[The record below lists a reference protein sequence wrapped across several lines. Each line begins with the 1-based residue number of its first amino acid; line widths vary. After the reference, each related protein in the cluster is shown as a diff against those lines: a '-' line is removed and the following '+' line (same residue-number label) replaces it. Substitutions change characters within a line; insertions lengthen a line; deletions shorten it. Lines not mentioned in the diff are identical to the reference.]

1 MTMATTV
8 PAAPRHTTRN
18 AWPPLLHRVVRT
30 IRSRGLLEKGQHVL
44 VAVSGGPDSVALLS
58 LLHRLRRSWRLTVT
72 AVHCNYGLRG
82 AESDGDQEFVQT
94 LCRELEIPLYTRS
107 LHVRDRVRRT
117 SLQAAARE
125 LRYGAFMDVAK
136 ECGAQRIAVGHTA
149 DDQAETV
156 LLWLL
161 RGAGLTGLSGMP
173 AFREGVIVRPL
184 YECSRQD
191 VLRYLRSSGLSYR
204 QDSSNA
210 KPAYLRNR
218 IRNQVMPVLR
228 QVTPAAV
235 DVLCR
240 AAELCREDDRC
251 LDAQIESLCTDRV
264 RADGR
269 GGWVVERAVVR
280 QLPPALQRRLVR
292 ALLQRCDPRQRAV
305 GFRTVEQVRQTV
317 IGKRPSRRLALRS
330 ARVTIERADVRFT
343 PAGRQDVAEGTGA
356 EPSVM
361 SLPIPSEARWAGTGR
376 LIRVQVLKR
385 EALRD
390 VPLSRACIAV
400 DADRVSGPLVVR
412 SWRQGDRFYPAGMKG
427 HSKKLQDFFTDLKV
441 PVELRSRIPVVAAPE
456 GIVWVAGYRQDERWA
471 VSRATRRC
479 LLLTVDGEGAR

>member
-1 MTMATTV
+1 MATMA
-8 PAAPRHTTRN
+8 PAAPRHTVRK
-18 AWPPLLHRVVRT
+18 AWPSLLHRVVRT
-30 IRSRGLLEKGQHVL
+30 IRSRGLFEKGEHVL

-58 LLHRLRRSWRLTVT
+58 LLHRLRRSWRLALT

-82 AESDGDQEFVQT
+82 AESDGDQKFVET

-107 LHVRDRVRRT
+107 LNVRDRFPRT

-136 ECGAQRIAVGHTA
+136 ACGAQRIAVGHTA
-149 DDQAETV
+149 NDQAETV
-156 LLWLL
+156 LLWML
-161 RGAGLTGLSGMP
+161 RGAGLAGLSGMP
-173 AFREGVIVRPL
+173 ASREGAIVRPL

-204 QDSSNA
+204 RDSSNA
-210 KPAYLRNR
+210 TSAYLRNR
-218 IRNQVMPVLR
+218 IRNHVLPVLR

-235 DVLCR
+235 DLLCR

-251 LDAQIESLCTDRV
+251 LDAQIEALCTARV

-269 GGWVVERAVVR
+269 GGWAVERAVVR

-292 ALLQRCDPRQRAV
+292 AILQRCDPQQRAV
-305 GFRTVEQVRQTV
+305 GFRTVEQVRQAVT
-317 IGKRPSRRLALRS
+317 GTEPSRRLALRS
-330 ARVTIERADVRFT
+330 ARVTIERDDVRFT
-343 PAGRQDVAEGTGA
+343 PSGRQDVAEDAGTG
-356 EPSVM
+356 PSVM
-361 SLPIPSEARWAGTGR
+361 PLPIPSEARWAGTGR
-376 LIRVQVLKR
+376 LIRVQVLG
-385 EALRD
+385 RD
-390 VPLSRACIAV
+390 VLRYIPLSRTCIAV
-400 DADRVSGPLVVR
+400 DADRISGPLVVR
-412 SWRQGDRFYPAGMKG
+412 SWHRGDRFYPAGMKG

-441 PVELRSRIPVVAAPE
+441 PIERRSRIPVVAAPE

-471 VSRATRRC
+471 VGPTTRRC

>member
-1 MTMATTV
+1 MATMA
-8 PAAPRHTTRN
+8 PPAPRHMARKT
-18 AWPPLLHRVVRT
+18 WPSLLHQVVRT
-30 IRSRGLLEKGQHVL
+30 IRSRGLFEKGQHIL

-58 LLHRLRRSWRLTVT
+58 LLHRLRPSWRLTLT

-82 AESDGDQEFVQT
+82 AESDGDQTFVET
-94 LCRELEIPLYTRS
+94 LCREMGIPLYTRS
-107 LHVRDRVRRT
+107 LNVRDRARRT
-117 SLQAAARE
+117 SLQATARE
-125 LRYGAFMDVAK
+125 LRYGALTDVAK

-173 AFREGVIVRPL
+173 AARAGAIVRPL

-191 VLRYLRSSGLSYR
+191 VLRYLRSIGRSYR
-204 QDSSNA
+204 QDSSNT

-218 IRNQVMPVLR
+218 IRNHVMPVLR

-251 LDAQIESLCTDRV
+251 LDGLIESLCTDLV

-269 GGWVVERAVVR
+269 GGWAIGRAVVR

-292 ALLQRCDPRQRAV
+292 AMLQRCDAQQRAA
-305 GFRTVEQVRQTV
+305 GFRTVEQVRQAVT
-317 IGKRPSRRLALRS
+317 GRSTSRRVVLRS
-330 ARVTIERADVRFT
+330 ACVTIERDDVRFA
-343 PAGRQDVAEGTGA
+343 PSDRQDVAEDTGA
-356 EPSVM
+356 GPTVIP
-361 SLPIPSEARWAGTGR
+361 LPIPSEARWAGTDW
-376 LIRVQVLKR
+376 LIRVQVLER
-385 EALRD
+385 QALREF
-390 VPLSRACIAV
+390 PLSRTCIAV
-400 DADRVSGPLVVR
+400 DADRVSEPLVVR
-412 SWRQGDRFYPAGMKG
+412 SWRRGDRFCPAGMKG

-441 PVELRSRIPVVAAPE
+441 PFERRSRIPVVEAPE

-471 VSRATRRC
+471 VGRTTRRC
-479 LLLTVDGEGAR
+479 LLLTLDREGAR